1 MDDTNLTPHF
11 HMSPKIL
18 QSISTIY
25 TDPTHVFMEFVDNLF
40 DSAEAYWNGQKGR
53 YDRAVNI
60 MVRMAG
66 GWNHWIR
73 RHYRRLRRNLEL
85 PQGG

>member
-25 TDPTHVFMEFVDNLF
+25 TDPTTAPESRTSSKWLSVWTVRGAPFVPQVHLSQDIEKY
-40 DSAEAYWNGQKGR
+40 S
-53 YDRAVNI
+53 VN
-60 MVRMAG
+60 
-66 GWNHWIR
+66 WR
-73 RHYRRLRRNLEL
+73 RRCVIVS
-85 PQGG
+85 

>member
-25 TDPTHVFMEFVDNLF
+25 TDPTTAPE
-40 DSAEAYWNGQKGR
+40 S
-53 YDRAVNI
+53 
-60 MVRMAG
+60 
-66 GWNHWIR
+66 
-73 RHYRRLRRNLEL
+73 
-85 PQGG
+85 